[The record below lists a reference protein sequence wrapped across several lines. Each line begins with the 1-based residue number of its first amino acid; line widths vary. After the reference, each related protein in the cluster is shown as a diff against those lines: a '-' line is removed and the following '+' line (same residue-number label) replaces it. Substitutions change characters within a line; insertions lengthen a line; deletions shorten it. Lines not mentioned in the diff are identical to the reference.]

1 MSSELGD
8 VGSESKELLGVAT
21 TRFTV
26 GRSEISSNSHR
37 PAAVTA
43 RAWVSYAALRHYG
56 LTPTQVAESLGFR
69 AKASCGVLS
78 APKHSL
84 STPTKS
90 PARSG
95 RDSLP
100 PSTGT
105 PPASTFFSSAHS
117 ATNFRTFRTHVPPSR
132 QPIAR
137 FSSLAI
143 ERRTSV
149 PSGPTA
155 R

>member
-1 MSSELGD
+1 MSSEWGD

-105 PPASTFFSSAHS
+105 PRRGHLLLLRSFSYELPYFPNPRPPQSTADCALFF
-117 ATNFRTFRTHVPPSR
+117 PCY
-132 QPIAR
+132 
-137 FSSLAI
+137 
-143 ERRTSV
+143 
-149 PSGPTA
+149 
-155 R
+155 